1 LLSGESLIRY
11 NTFGVGN
18 FVAMRF
24 LASIHVRSLEQWIKV
39 VTFANDN
46 CITLTIDVDEK
57 TEYENLLALAYVKG
71 EITLKQ
77 FDSYIP
83 LAEGNTPLDILR
95 AAACNLESSLSGE
108 SSDLALIKKALA
120 SKAMAPYYKGR
131 N

>member
-1 LLSGESLIRY
+1 
-11 NTFGVGN
+11 
-18 FVAMRF
+18 MRF

-57 TEYENLLALAYVKG
+57 IEYENMLALAYVKG

-83 LAEGNTPLDILR
+83 IAESNTPLDILR
-95 AAACNLESSLSGE
+95 AAACNLESGLSSE
-108 SSDLALIKKALA
+108 PSSENTLNIALINKALS
-120 SKAMAPYYKGR
+120 SKEMAKYYTSSA
-131 N
+131 

>member
-1 LLSGESLIRY
+1 
-11 NTFGVGN
+11 
-18 FVAMRF
+18 MRF

-57 TEYENLLALAYVKG
+57 IEYENMLALAYVKG

-83 LAEGNTPLDILR
+83 IAESNTPLDILR
-95 AAACNLESSLSGE
+95 AAACNLEDSS
-108 SSDLALIKKALA
+108 SSENALNIALINKALS
-120 SKAMAPYYKGR
+120 SKEMVKYYKGR

>member
-1 LLSGESLIRY
+1 
-11 NTFGVGN
+11 
-18 FVAMRF
+18 MRF

-46 CITLTIDVDEK
+46 CITLTIEGDEQI
-57 TEYENLLALAYVKG
+57 EYENMLALAYVKG

-83 LAEGNTPLDILR
+83 IAESNTPLDILR
-95 AAACNLESSLSGE
+95 AAACNLEGEPSSENALNI
-108 SSDLALIKKALA
+108 ALINKALS
-120 SKAMAPYYKGR
+120 SKEIAKYYKGR

>member
-1 LLSGESLIRY
+1 
-11 NTFGVGN
+11 
-18 FVAMRF
+18 MRF

-83 LAEGNTPLDILR
+83 LSEGNTPLDILR
-95 AAACNLESSLSGE
+95 AAACNLEDSPSSE
-108 SSDLALIKKALA
+108 PSDLALIKKALA